1 MFFIKCKQN
10 HRAPAISYN
19 CYKVY
24 KDDIE
29 FKTKNKQK
37 TQKEQKLALFQ
48 NNRQKIKTCICTY

>member
-29 FKTKNKQK
+29 FKTKNRQK
-37 TQKEQKLALFQ
+37 TQKEQKLVLFQ
-48 NNRQKIKTCICTY
+48 NNR